1 MDVSVLIAKTEIGQ
15 PDADAGADVFN
26 VDLRGRTDGLV
37 LTSLSHVDREQGKA
51 EGESATSTPKQVPH
65 ADRSFPPV
73 IIPVVPR
80 FIPTVPLNLGQG
92 INSLTADMIP
102 VEASRIGL

>member
-1 MDVSVLIAKTEIGQ
+1 MICRDVE
-15 PDADAGADVFN
+15 DNCGA
-26 VDLRGRTDGLV
+26 
-37 LTSLSHVDREQGKA
+37 Q
-51 EGESATSTPKQVPH
+51 PH